1 MEDLFKEHF
10 GTLIATLITG
20 FGGWFFGRRKS
31 NAEASIVEADYE
43 SKEIDN
49 GGKIVSMYKEA
60 IDDLGNRYEKKYQE
74 VAAIYD
80 KKIEI
85 LEAEIKLQKQIISG
99 LKKENSE
106 LKQRIKE
113 LESNST
119 T

>member
-10 GTLIATLITG
+10 GTLLATLITG

-60 IDDLGNRYEKKYQE
+60 IDDLLGWLSSFGCCDAFGVGVCSCQ
-74 VAAIYD
+74 V
-80 KKIEI
+80 
-85 LEAEIKLQKQIISG
+85 G
-99 LKKENSE
+99 
-106 LKQRIKE
+106 
-113 LESNST
+113 
-119 T
+119 